1 MPLPDFCGNR
11 GFLCPYGRQ
20 ERKKGTEPV
29 QPMTPRNRS
38 VVPTAF
44 RSCKRRKFPQG
55 RHPMMWSLMP
65 CLEPVCPGKYP
76 EHLQTIL
83 TCSIN
88 CLDGKLPWILLPE
101 SVPMMGQYLARLFG
115 QMTQLHFHSG
125 KRGSICG
132 RAMNTAERYMW
143 FPWELHRKAGW
154 MISRIRLFWNRKI

>member
-65 CLEPVCPGKYP
+65 CLEPVCPGKYS